1 MPPRVRPT
9 SAGANASTACDAAA
23 AAAIFSA
30 ASRASA
36 AAASAEAPL
45 VPQVCAEWAPRHAA
59 QGWLFS
65 FSGSGGGG
73 GGGASGMIWGASFTL
88 SQSEEEEEYP
98 SSVNENQPA
107 LAIPRAF
114 FVVDKGGAE
123 TLAEE
128 AYRTLPV
135 NEACRCAVGR
145 GDAGLTCDE
154 GLLSGGVTAFGTI

>member
-9 SAGANASTACDAAA
+9 SAGAKASTACDAAA
-23 AAAIFSA
+23 EAAIFSA

-88 SQSEEEEEYP
+88 SQSDEDEE
-98 SSVNENQPA
+98 
-107 LAIPRAF
+107 
-114 FVVDKGGAE
+114 
-123 TLAEE
+123 
-128 AYRTLPV
+128 
-135 NEACRCAVGR
+135 
-145 GDAGLTCDE
+145 
-154 GLLSGGVTAFGTI
+154 